1 MSGAQ
6 EERGVRARS
15 GNCRGTGAGT
25 QRHRERRRWAASHLR
40 GEFRVPNCPCVRVPD
55 SRCPGSIPRRSRSAV
70 PAAQTLSARSPNK
83 VPGLLRKAAMIARGR
98 SGLCLALC
106 AFGLALLGDVSRA
119 VPMDDQDY
127 YLQEITNRDH
137 YYSFPYPGEEFFP
150 FTEQPGEEAPIR
162 AAEREERPG
171 FKPSRKELKQ
181 KKNNKKGKPILEP
194 PPDCPPLGLE
204 TLKIT
209 DFQLHASTAKRYGL
223 GAHRGRL
230 NIQAGVNENDFYDGA
245 WCAGRNDPY
254 QWIEVDARRLTKF
267 TGVITQ
273 GRNSLWSSNWVT
285 SYRVLVSND
294 SHAWTAVRNESGDV
308 IFEGNSEKEIPVLN
322 MLPVPLVARY
332 IRINPRS
339 WFQEGSIC
347 MRLEILGC
355 PLPDPNNYYHRR
367 NEMTTTDNLDFKHH
381 NYKEMRQLMKTVNKM
396 CPNITR
402 IYNIGKSHQ
411 GLKLYAV
418 EISDNPGEHEVGE
431 PEFHYIAGAHG
442 NEVLGRELILLLMQF
457 MCQEYLAGNPRIV
470 HLIQDTRIHLLPS
483 VNPDGYD
490 KAYKAGSELGGW
502 SLGRWT
508 QDGIDINNNFPDLN
522 SLLWESEDQK
532 KSKRKVPNHHIPIPD
547 WYLSENATVAVETRA
562 IIAWM
567 EKIPFV
573 LGGNLQGGELVVAYP
588 YDMVR
593 SMWKTQDYTP
603 TPDDHV
609 FRWLAYSYASTHRLM
624 TDARRRACHTEDFQ
638 KEDGTVNGA
647 SWHTV
652 AGSINDFS
660 YLHTNCFELSIY
672 VGCDK
677 YPHESELPE
686 EWENNRES
694 LIVFMEQVHRGIK
707 GIVKDVHGKGIPNA
721 VISVEGVNHDIRT
734 ALAVLKVCHKVW
746 VHRGI
751 KGIVKDVHGKG
762 IPNAVISVEGVN
774 HDIRTG
780 ADGDY
785 WRLLNP
791 GEYVVGVKAEGY
803 TAATK
808 TCEVGYDMGATQC
821 DFTISKTNLARI
833 KEIMRKFGKQPLSL
847 AARRLRQ
854 RARRWQ
860 RR

>member
-1 MSGAQ
+1 MTLLFRKKSFAQ
-6 EERGVRARS
+6 LFLVLCVFDPVLF
-15 GNCRGTGAGT
+15 GNVIWG
-25 QRHRERRRWAASHLR
+25 
-40 GEFRVPNCPCVRVPD
+40 
-55 SRCPGSIPRRSRSAV
+55 IP
-70 PAAQTLSARSPNK
+70 
-83 VPGLLRKAAMIARGR
+83 ME
-98 SGLCLALC
+98 
-106 AFGLALLGDVSRA
+106 
-119 VPMDDQDY
+119 DQDY
-127 YLQEITNRDH
+127 YLQEIINRNH
-137 YYSFPYPGEEFFP
+137 YYSFPDSEEEFSP
-150 FTEQPGEEAPIR
+150 FTERPKKEEMEPP
-162 AAEREERPG
+162 AEKQDSPKFRPG
-171 FKPSRKELKQ
+171 KKELKL
-181 KKNNKKGKPILEP
+181 KKVNKKDRSPLETSPAKNGNKKGEKNKKSNERT
-194 PPDCPPLGLE
+194 PDGNYERRSTHEVIRESCPPLGLE

-209 DFQLHASTAKRYGL
+209 DFQLQASTIKRYGL
-223 GAHRGRL
+223 GAHRARL
-230 NIQAGVNENDFYDGA
+230 NIQAGINENDFYDGA

-267 TGVITQ
+267 TGIITQ
-273 GRNSLWSSNWVT
+273 GRNSLWLSDWVT
-285 SYRVLVSND
+285 SYKVMVSND
-294 SHAWTAVRNESGDV
+294 SHTWITVRNGSGDM

-322 MLPVPLVARY
+322 ELPVPLVARY
-332 IRINPRS
+332 IRINPRT
-339 WFQEGSIC
+339 WYEEGNIC

-381 NYKEMRQLMKTVNKM
+381 NYKEMRQLMKVVNEM

-431 PEFHYIAGAHG
+431 PEFRYMAGAHG
-442 NEVLGRELILLLMQF
+442 NE
-457 MCQEYLAGNPRIV
+457 
-470 HLIQDTRIHLLPS
+470 
-483 VNPDGYD
+483 
-490 KAYKAGSELGGW
+490 GSELGGW

-522 SLLWESEDQK
+522 TLLWEAEDQK
-532 KSKRKVPNHHIPIPD
+532 RVPRKVPNHHIPIPE

-562 IIAWM
+562 VIAWM
-567 EKIPFV
+567 EKNPFV

-593 SMWKTQDYTP
+593 STWKTQEHTP

-624 TDARRRACHTEDFQ
+624 TDARRRVCHTEDFQ

-707 GIVKDVHGKGIPNA
+707 GLVRDLHGRGIPNA
-721 VISVEGVNHDIRT
+721 IISVEGVNHDIRT
-734 ALAVLKVCHKVW
+734 A
-746 VHRGI
+746 
-751 KGIVKDVHGKG
+751 
-762 IPNAVISVEGVN
+762 S
-774 HDIRTG
+774 
-780 ADGDY
+780 DGGY

-791 GEYVVGVKAEGY
+791 GEYVVTAKAEGY
-803 TAATK
+803 TASTK
-808 TCEVGYDMGATQC
+808 NCAVGYDMGATRC

-833 KEIMRKFGKQPLSL
+833 KEIMEKFGKQPISLSL
-847 AARRLRQ
+847 RRRRQ
-854 RARRWQ
+854 RARQ
-860 RR
+860 RRQQYRPLSTV

>member
-1 MSGAQ
+1 MISLCKRTSYAQ
-6 EERGVRARS
+6 L
-15 GNCRGTGAGT
+15 C
-25 QRHRERRRWAASHLR
+25 L
-40 GEFRVPNCPCVRVPD
+40 
-55 SRCPGSIPRRSRSAV
+55 
-70 PAAQTLSARSPNK
+70 
-83 VPGLLRKAAMIARGR
+83 
-98 SGLCLALC
+98 GLCFLN
-106 AFGLALLGDVSRA
+106 LALLRDTTWA
-119 VPMDDQDY
+119 LPMEDQDY
-127 YLQEITNRDH
+127 YLQEIINRDH
-137 YYSFPYPGEEFFP
+137 YYSFPDPEEFSP
-150 FTEQPGEEAPIR
+150 FTEQP
-162 AAEREERPG
+162 REEETEPPAETEEPPRVRPG
-171 FKPSRKELKQ
+171 KKELKPKKANKKDKMMLETPPAKNGNKKGEKN
-181 KKNNKKGKPILEP
+181 KKNNERTADGDYERRNAYE
-194 PPDCPPLGLE
+194 DSRESCPPLGLE

-209 DFQLHASTAKRYGL
+209 DFQLHASTVKRYGL
-223 GAHRGRL
+223 GAHRARL

-273 GRNSLWSSNWVT
+273 GRNSLWLSDWVT
-285 SYRVLVSND
+285 SYKVMVSND
-294 SHAWTAVRNESGDV
+294 SHAWITVKNGSGDMV
-308 IFEGNSEKEIPVLN
+308 FEGNSEKEIPVLN
-322 MLPVPLVARY
+322 ELPEPLIARY
-332 IRINPRS
+332 IRINPRT
-339 WFQEGSIC
+339 WYEEGSIC

-381 NYKEMRQLMKTVNKM
+381 SYKEMRQLMKVVNEM

-402 IYNIGKSHQ
+402 VYNIGKSHQ

-431 PEFHYIAGAHG
+431 PEFRYMAGAHG
-442 NEVLGRELILLLMQF
+442 NEVLGRELLLLLMQF
-457 MCQEYLAGNPRIV
+457 MCQEYLAGNPRIMR
-470 HLIQDTRIHLLPS
+470 LIEDTRIHLLPS
-483 VNPDGYD
+483 INPDGYE
-490 KAYKAGSELGGW
+490 KAYEVGSELGGW

-522 SLLWESEDQK
+522 TLLWEAEDR
-532 KSKRKVPNHHIPIPD
+532 KRILRKIPNHHISIPE

-562 IIAWM
+562 VIAWM
-567 EKIPFV
+567 EKNPFV

-593 SMWKTQDYTP
+593 STWKTQEHTP

-624 TDARRRACHTEDFQ
+624 TDARRRVCHTEDFQ
-638 KEDGTVNGA
+638 KEDGTINGA

-707 GIVKDVHGKGIPNA
+707 GMVRDQHGKGIPNA
-721 VISVEGVNHDIRT
+721 IISVEGVNHDIRT
-734 ALAVLKVCHKVW
+734 A
-746 VHRGI
+746 
-751 KGIVKDVHGKG
+751 
-762 IPNAVISVEGVN
+762 S
-774 HDIRTG
+774 
-780 ADGDY
+780 DGDF

-791 GEYVVGVKAEGY
+791 GEYVVTAKAEGY
-803 TAATK
+803 TVSTK
-808 TCEVGYDMGATQC
+808 NCAVGYDMGATRC

-833 KEIMRKFGKQPLSL
+833 KEIMEKFGKQPISLSL
-847 AARRLRQ
+847 RRIRQ
-854 RARRWQ
+854 RARQ
-860 RR
+860 RRQQHRLFSTV

>member
-1 MSGAQ
+1 MHWKQGQ
-6 EERGVRARS
+6 VK
-15 GNCRGTGAGT
+15 
-25 QRHRERRRWAASHLR
+25 
-40 GEFRVPNCPCVRVPD
+40 
-55 SRCPGSIPRRSRSAV
+55 
-70 PAAQTLSARSPNK
+70 SPK
-83 VPGLLRKAAMIARGR
+83 
-98 SGLCLALC
+98 S
-106 AFGLALLGDVSRA
+106 
-119 VPMDDQDY
+119 
-127 YLQEITNRDH
+127 
-137 YYSFPYPGEEFFP
+137 SF
-150 FTEQPGEEAPIR
+150 T
-162 AAEREERPG
+162 
-171 FKPSRKELKQ
+171 
-181 KKNNKKGKPILEP
+181 
-194 PPDCPPLGLE
+194 
-204 TLKIT
+204 
-209 DFQLHASTAKRYGL
+209 
-223 GAHRGRL
+223 
-230 NIQAGVNENDFYDGA
+230 
-245 WCAGRNDPY
+245 
-254 QWIEVDARRLTKF
+254 
-267 TGVITQ
+267 
-273 GRNSLWSSNWVT
+273 
-285 SYRVLVSND
+285 
-294 SHAWTAVRNESGDV
+294 
-308 IFEGNSEKEIPVLN
+308 
-322 MLPVPLVARY
+322 
-332 IRINPRS
+332 
-339 WFQEGSIC
+339 
-347 MRLEILGC
+347 
-355 PLPDPNNYYHRR
+355 
-367 NEMTTTDNLDFKHH
+367 
-381 NYKEMRQLMKTVNKM
+381 
-396 CPNITR
+396 
-402 IYNIGKSHQ
+402 
-411 GLKLYAV
+411 
-418 EISDNPGEHEVGE
+418 GE
-431 PEFHYIAGAHG
+431 PEFRYIAGAHG

-470 HLIQDTRIHLLPS
+470 HLIEDTRIHLLPS

-734 ALAVLKVCHKVW
+734 
-746 VHRGI
+746 
-751 KGIVKDVHGKG
+751 
-762 IPNAVISVEGVN
+762 
-774 HDIRTG
+774 G

-791 GEYVVGVKAEGY
+791 GEYVVGVNAEGY

-833 KEIMRKFGKQPLSL
+833 KEIMKKFGKQPMSLSI
-847 AARRLRQ
+847 RRLRQ
-854 RARRWQ
+854 RARQWRQ

>member
-1 MSGAQ
+1 MTSFVEKASFAQ
-6 EERGVRARS
+6 
-15 GNCRGTGAGT
+15 
-25 QRHRERRRWAASHLR
+25 
-40 GEFRVPNCPCVRVPD
+40 
-55 SRCPGSIPRRSRSAV
+55 
-70 PAAQTLSARSPNK
+70 
-83 VPGLLRKAAMIARGR
+83 
-98 SGLCLALC
+98 LCLTLC
-106 AFGLALLGDVSRA
+106 AFDLTLLGDITWA
-119 VPMDDQDY
+119 LPMEEQDY
-127 YLQEITNRDH
+127 YLQEIINRDH
-137 YYSFPYPGEEFFP
+137 YYSFPDPEEEYSP
-150 FTEQPGEEAPIR
+150 FTEQP
-162 AAEREERPG
+162 REEETEPPLETEEPQR
-171 FKPSRKELKQ
+171 FKLGKKELKM
-181 KKNNKKGKPILEP
+181 KKANKKDKSTLETPPVKNGNKKGEKNRKSNERT
-194 PPDCPPLGLE
+194 PDGDYERRSTYEESWESCPPLGLE

-209 DFQLHASTAKRYGL
+209 DFQLHASTVKRYGL
-223 GAHRGRL
+223 GAHRARL

-273 GRNSLWSSNWVT
+273 GRNSLWLSDWVT
-285 SYRVLVSND
+285 SYKVMVSND
-294 SHAWTAVRNESGDV
+294 SHAWITVKNGSGDM

-322 MLPVPLVARY
+322 ELPVPLVARY
-332 IRINPRS
+332 IRINPRT
-339 WFQEGSIC
+339 WYEDGSIC

-381 NYKEMRQLMKTVNKM
+381 NYKEMRQLMKVVNEM

-431 PEFHYIAGAHG
+431 PEFRYMAGAHG
-442 NEVLGRELILLLMQF
+442 NEVLGRELLLLLMQF

-470 HLIQDTRIHLLPS
+470 RLIKDTRIHLLPS
-483 VNPDGYD
+483 INPDGYE
-490 KAYKAGSELGGW
+490 KAYE
-502 SLGRWT
+502 
-508 QDGIDINNNFPDLN
+508 
-522 SLLWESEDQK
+522 
-532 KSKRKVPNHHIPIPD
+532 V
-547 WYLSENATVAVETRA
+547 VAVETRA
-562 IIAWM
+562 VIAWM
-567 EKIPFV
+567 EKNPFV

-593 SMWKTQDYTP
+593 STWKTQEHTP

-624 TDARRRACHTEDFQ
+624 TDARRRVCHTEDFQ

-707 GIVKDVHGKGIPNA
+707 GMVRDLHGKGIPNA
-721 VISVEGVNHDIRT
+721 IISVEGVNHDIRT
-734 ALAVLKVCHKVW
+734 A
-746 VHRGI
+746 
-751 KGIVKDVHGKG
+751 
-762 IPNAVISVEGVN
+762 S
-774 HDIRTG
+774 
-780 ADGDY
+780 DGDY

-791 GEYVVGVKAEGY
+791 GEYVVTAKAEGY

-808 TCEVGYDMGATQC
+808 NCAVGYDMGATRC

-833 KEIMRKFGKQPLSL
+833 KEIMEKFGKQPISLSL
-847 AARRLRQ
+847 RRNRQ
-854 RARRWQ
+854 RARQ
-860 RR
+860 RRQQYRQLSTV

>member
-1 MSGAQ
+1 MIIA
-6 EERGVRARS
+6 
-15 GNCRGTGAGT
+15 
-25 QRHRERRRWAASHLR
+25 L
-40 GEFRVPNCPCVRVPD
+40 
-55 SRCPGSIPRRSRSAV
+55 SRKGSCSS
-70 PAAQTLSARSPNK
+70 Q
-83 VPGLLRKAAMIARGR
+83 
-98 SGLCLALC
+98 LCLALC

-119 VPMDDQDY
+119 APMDDQDY
-127 YLQEITNRDH
+127 YLQEISNRDH
-137 YYSFPYPGEEFFP
+137 YYSFPYPSEEFFP
-150 FTEQPGEEAPIR
+150 FTEQPGEEGPIR
-162 AAEREERPG
+162 AAETEEHPG
-171 FKPSRKELKQ
+171 FKPSRKELKP
-181 KKNNKKGKPILEP
+181 KKNNKKGKSILET

-339 WFQEGSIC
+339 WFEEGSIC

-402 IYNIGKSHQ
+402 IYNIGKSNQ

-431 PEFHYIAGAHG
+431 PEFRYIAGAHG

-470 HLIQDTRIHLLPS
+470 NLIEDTRIHLLPS

-522 SLLWESEDQK
+522 SLLWDSEDQK

-707 GIVKDVHGKGIPNA
+707 GVV
-721 VISVEGVNHDIRT
+721 T
-734 ALAVLKVCHKVW
+734 
-746 VHRGI
+746 
-751 KGIVKDVHGKG
+751 DVHGKG

-833 KEIMRKFGKQPLSL
+833 KEIMKKFGKQPISLSM
-847 AARRLRQ
+847 RRLRQ
-854 RARRWQ
+854 RARQWRQ

>member
-1 MSGAQ
+1 MSPLLKKVSGAQ
-6 EERGVRARS
+6 V
-15 GNCRGTGAGT
+15 C
-25 QRHRERRRWAASHLR
+25 L
-40 GEFRVPNCPCVRVPD
+40 VLCVFD
-55 SRCPGSIPRRSRSAV
+55 L
-70 PAAQTLSARSPNK
+70 T
-83 VPGLLRKAAMIARGR
+83 
-98 SGLCLALC
+98 
-106 AFGLALLGDVSRA
+106 LLGDTIWGL
-119 VPMDDQDY
+119 PMEDQDY
-127 YLQEITNRDH
+127 YLQEIINRGH
-137 YYSFPYPGEEFFP
+137 YYSFPDPDEEFSP
-150 FTEQPGEEAPIR
+150 FTEQP
-162 AAEREERPG
+162 REEEMEPPAETEEPPRSRTDKKQ
-171 FKPSRKELKQ
+171 FKTKKANKKEKSSLESPSAKNGNKKGEKS
-181 KKNNKKGKPILEP
+181 KKNNERNLDGDSERRSIHE
-194 PPDCPPLGLE
+194 DIRESCPPLGLE

-209 DFQLHASTAKRYGL
+209 DFQLHASTVKRYGL
-223 GAHRGRL
+223 GAHRARL

-273 GRNSLWSSNWVT
+273 GRNSLWLSDWVT
-285 SYRVLVSND
+285 SYKVMVSND
-294 SHAWTAVRNESGDV
+294 SHAWVTVKNGSGDM

-322 MLPVPLVARY
+322 ELPVPLVARY
-332 IRINPRS
+332 IRINPRT
-339 WFQEGSIC
+339 WYEEGSIC

-381 NYKEMRQLMKTVNKM
+381 NYKEMRQLMKVVNEM

-431 PEFHYIAGAHG
+431 PEFRYMAGAHG
-442 NEVLGRELILLLMQF
+442 NEVLGRELLLLLMQF
-457 MCQEYLAGNPRIV
+457 MCQEYLAGNPRIIRLV
-470 HLIQDTRIHLLPS
+470 EDTRIHLLPS
-483 VNPDGYD
+483 INPEGYE
-490 KAYKAGSELGGW
+490 KAYEVGSELGGW

-522 SLLWESEDQK
+522 TLLWEAEDRRKVQ
-532 KSKRKVPNHHIPIPD
+532 RKVPNHHIPIPE

-562 IIAWM
+562 VIAWM
-567 EKIPFV
+567 EKNPFV

-593 SMWKTQDYTP
+593 STWKTQEHTP

-624 TDARRRACHTEDFQ
+624 TDARRRVCHTEDFQ

-672 VGCDK
+672 IGCDK
-677 YPHESELPE
+677 YPHENELPE

-707 GIVKDVHGKGIPNA
+707 GMVRDQHGKGIPNA
-721 VISVEGVNHDIRT
+721 IISVEGVNHDIRT
-734 ALAVLKVCHKVW
+734 A
-746 VHRGI
+746 
-751 KGIVKDVHGKG
+751 
-762 IPNAVISVEGVN
+762 N
-774 HDIRTG
+774 
-780 ADGDY
+780 DGDY

-791 GEYVVGVKAEGY
+791 GEYVVTAKAEGY

-808 TCEVGYDMGATQC
+808 NCAVGYDMGATRC

-833 KEIMRKFGKQPLSL
+833 KEIMEKFGKQPISLSL
-847 AARRLRQ
+847 RRSRQQGRQ
-854 RARRWQ
+854 RRQQFRLLS
-860 RR
+860 RV